1 MELMIAN
8 PTGYALTNKKLA
20 QATTRIYKLG
30 EKVRTNLYQIAQELV
45 KIDDNA
51 LYEDDGFKNVHE
63 YAEAVL
69 GIKKTFSHNLVRIGR
84 EYTSPELPGS
94 NLPHDD
100 QDYTVTQVQM
110 MLPVPRDE
118 VVEIIEAGEITPD
131 MTCREISK
139 VIKDYKNSKDGEDGE
154 DSEDS
159 EDESEESKEREEMT
173 AAELYK
179 KDLQD
184 LREALERMT
193 GHHST
198 KAMFKR
204 TVTQLI
210 NEVWV
215 ADD

>member
-110 MLPVPRDE
+110 MLPVSRDE

-139 VIKDYKNSKDGEDGE
+139 VIKNHKNGKSGEE
-154 DSEDS
+154 SEG
-159 EDESEESKEREEMT
+159 ESEESKEREEMT
-173 AAELYK
+173 AAQLYE
-179 KDLQD
+179 KDLQA

-193 GHHST
+193 GYHST

-204 TVTQLI
+204 TVAQLI